1 MRNSRRNRAEFP
13 LWAGGIILLL
23 TAGCATSSYKVAN
36 RIHDAIELEVSPDR
50 VALECEYASER
61 KEVPYGFMIHVLDDQ
76 DTVTSVSQMNTLSK
90 ADCDERVTRIGKI
103 LKRGTR
109 ITIAGIGE
117 IDQPRVVEKWR
128 TVFPRFGTFNS
139 NGRSLQFIAISNE
152 RGECYDAYS
161 GETPPCP
168 QSGIFP
174 LEKGRQK

>member
-1 MRNSRRNRAEFP
+1 
-13 LWAGGIILLL
+13 
-23 TAGCATSSYKVAN
+23 
-36 RIHDAIELEVSPDR
+36 
-50 VALECEYASER
+50 
-61 KEVPYGFMIHVLDDQ
+61 MIHVLDDQ

-90 ADCDERVTRIGKI
+90 ADCDERVTMIGKI
-103 LKRGTR
+103 LMRGTR

-117 IDQPRVVEKWR
+117 IDRPRVVEKWR

-174 LEKGRQK
+174 LEKGHLK